1 MTNVNPHT
9 RTTFSWNVSAVR
21 STCHPRC
28 RIWSMLWWR
37 LRRPLRITWF
47 WAKDGTSS
55 WRRAS
60 TSTCPSCCRRE
71 DTPVTLCEESLQG
84 LGSFW
89 SRYAGRVRQN
99 VNINQQES
107 VAWKIN
113 TLKTGVTSF
122 SSGLC
127 SLTSQPTSKGDW
139 TVYFNE
145 PTSSAESS
153 YLVSINT
160 DLLKYNSNKYSTF
173 GVFFPI
179 SFNRQRKESQRSWP
193 SLWTS
198 LWTVAWGSAS
208 WLPRW
213 LPQCLSP
220 ILMCS
225 LTGTAQTW
233 NVSAER
239 LS

>member
-1 MTNVNPHT
+1 M
-9 RTTFSWNVSAVR
+9 
-21 STCHPRC
+21 
-28 RIWSMLWWR
+28 
-37 LRRPLRITWF
+37 
-47 WAKDGTSS
+47 
-55 WRRAS
+55 
-60 TSTCPSCCRRE
+60 
-71 DTPVTLCEESLQG
+71 TLCEESLQG

-127 SLTSQPTSKGDW
+127 SLTSQPISKGDW

-173 GVFFPI
+173 GVFF
-179 SFNRQRKESQRSWP
+179 SDFLQQAAQREP
-193 SLWTS
+193 EVV
-198 LWTVAWGSAS
+198 TVTLNKPLNSGMGVSIVAAKVTAS
-208 WLPRW
+208 VFVPDSDVFTNWN
-213 LPQCLSP
+213 
-220 ILMCS
+220 CS
-225 LTGTAQTW
+225 
-233 NVSAER
+233 NMKCIC
-239 LS
+239 